1 MSGCTET
8 DKRVQIL
15 LSTYNGEKYLREQLD
30 SYLTQTCAQQIR
42 VLVRDDGSTDGTAEI
57 LREYAAAHGFEVVF
71 GENLGVN
78 GSYQWL
84 IAHSSCDCDYFA
96 FSDQDDVWLPE
107 KLSSAISALDGCL
120 PEKPALFAS
129 RTQVTDASLKP
140 IGVSALPARGVS
152 FYNAMVQN
160 VLPGH
165 TQVFNRALQD
175 VLCAHGCLEA
185 HVVDWWLYLTASAVG
200 EVVFSETGQVFHR
213 QHEDNSVGY
222 RLAFFSNLMQRVRA
236 LRQGKGNA
244 ISRQLLAFRRS
255 WGDALPKEYAQELGD
270 YLDSLGSFFSRSAYL
285 RRSRVFRQK
294 PMEDRAFR
302 LLYLLGKYNL
312 DKGEHRGE

>member
-1 MSGCTET
+1 MSGCTQT
-8 DKRVQIL
+8 GKRVQIL

-30 SYLTQTCAQQIR
+30 SYLTQTCARQMQ
-42 VLVRDDGSTDGTAEI
+42 VLIRDDGSTDGTVEI
-57 LREYAAAHGFEVVF
+57 LREYAAAYGFEVVF

-84 IAHSSCDCDYFA
+84 IAHSSPDCDYFA

-107 KLSSAISALDGCL
+107 KLALAVTALDGCL
-120 PEKPALFAS
+120 PGNPALFAS

-140 IGVSALPARGVS
+140 IGVSALPVRGIS

-165 TQVFNRALQD
+165 TQVFNRALRD
-175 VLCAHGCLEA
+175 ILCAHGCLEA

-200 EVVFSETGQVFHR
+200 EIVFSETGQVLHR
-213 QHEDNSVGY
+213 QHGNNSVGY
-222 RLAFFSNLMQRVRA
+222 RLTFFSQLTQRMQA

-244 ISRQLLAFRRS
+244 VSRQLLAFHDS
-255 WGDALPKEYAQELGD
+255 WGDVLAKEYAQELRD
-270 YLDSLGSFFSRSAYL
+270 YLNSLGDFFSRSTYL

-312 DKGEHRGE
+312 DKEEHRGE